1 MTLLFSHGLMNVNM
15 FDMIYLYIYW
25 HDVHGIYMLV
35 IYVCMEIDMKY
46 N

>member
-1 MTLLFSHGLMNVNM
+1 MLICTIS
-15 FDMIYLYIYW
+15 LYIYW
-25 HDVHGIYMLV
+25 HEVYEIYMLV